1 MPPSDPPSAP
11 GVAAAPRGE
20 NGSAWRVARASLELV
35 LDIEAIGRRRRN
47 HDLVDG
53 VLFAAVLAANIV
65 PVQRDRGLQ
74 LAYATIDRTPP
85 EHLRRP
91 VSINGVAHSLAMP
104 FETVRRRIHGMI
116 EAGMLAANP
125 QGVYVPASV
134 LAAPDTI
141 ATAIE
146 RHERMGK
153 FYHDVQASGVLRDL
167 PPTLAPAEPSAEP
180 VRVTNRALAEYFL
193 RVIEGPVRMAGDLLS
208 ALILFGMVRENLAP
222 LSEDR
227 IRLWATDP
235 ATHGAPVRTGALAER
250 LGLSRETCRRYA
262 VALEAAGL
270 CQRTADGLVA
280 VASDDA
286 RPQLAEMASENVANA
301 QRLFARLGQ
310 LGVLALWDAEPAAW
324 RAAG

>member
-1 MPPSDPPSAP
+1 MQLSDPPA
-11 GVAAAPRGE
+11 GVAAVARAEDAP
-20 NGSAWRVARASLELV
+20 AWRIARASLELV

-53 VLFAAVLAANIV
+53 VLFAAVLAANIA

-116 EAGMLAANP
+116 EAGMLASNP

-146 RHERMGK
+146 RHERMGQ
-153 FYHDVQASGVLRDL
+153 FYRDVQAAGGLRGL
-167 PPTLAPAEPSAEP
+167 RPAPAPAEPSAEP

-193 RVIEGPVRMAGDLLS
+193 RVIEGPVRMAGDLLT
-208 ALILFGMVRENLAP
+208 ALVLFGIVRENLAP
-222 LSEDR
+222 LSADQV
-227 IRLWATDP
+227 RLWAKDP
-235 ATHGAPVRTGALAER
+235 AAHGAPVRTGALAER

-262 VALEAAGL
+262 LAMETAGL
-270 CQRTADGLVA
+270 CRRTADGLVA
-280 VASDDA
+280 VASGDV
-286 RPQLAEMASENVANA
+286 RPLLAEMASENVANV
-301 QRLFARLGQ
+301 QRLFARLDQ
-310 LGVLALWDAEPAAW
+310 LGVLALWDAAPPAW